1 MTDIEPAP
9 GNFAGATAA
18 ATGSFNQTSSP
29 GPIVLA
35 NHGGQWQITHD
46 TAMTALDAIWSNA
59 NRHFPGFVP
68 PGGNDP
74 WSAQHLTRS

>member
-1 MTDIEPAP
+1 
-9 GNFAGATAA
+9 
-18 ATGSFNQTSSP
+18 
-29 GPIVLA
+29 
-35 NHGGQWQITHD
+35 
-46 TAMTALDAIWSNA
+46 MTALDAIWSNA